1 MAALLTCFARGASPC
16 LGTPRDRHATR
27 MSDTEST
34 LPTVLQDQ
42 PIEHVTRDGVEYVV
56 LGTAHVSRTS
66 MEAVETLLEHEHFD
80 AVAVELC
87 ESRAQGMRDPDAF
100 KRMDLFQVIR
110 QGKAGMVA
118 ASLVLSTFQK
128 RLAEQSGIQPGAEMK
143 AAMDGAEARGLPL
156 WLIDREVGTTLK
168 RAWHSVGFWQRFGL
182 LGGLLASVFEREEI
196 EASEIE
202 KLKQGDMLESAFSEF
217 ASESKPLYQSL
228 IGERDAYM
236 AARLR
241 EEAART
247 ATGTPRRVL
256 VVIGAGHLKG
266 LCQLLRE
273 QHGDPA
279 ATAAELAQSPQKARW
294 PKWLA
299 AGLVLVVFAAIA
311 WAFHRNAALGTQALT
326 AWVLFTGGFA
336 ALGALAAGAHPL
348 SILAAF
354 IAAPIKPFRPGI
366 PAGGISA
373 MAEAWLRRPRVADF
387 DTLRDDIVHWS
398 GWWKNRVARTLLNF
412 FLVSLGT
419 IVGEYSAG
427 IHIFRSLV

>member
-1 MAALLTCFARGASPC
+1 MSVPETDLALLPA
-16 LGTPRDRHATR
+16 
-27 MSDTEST
+27 
-34 LPTVLQDQ
+34 LQGQ
-42 PIEHVTRDGVEYVV
+42 PIERVQRDGVEYVV
-56 LGTAHVSRTS
+56 LGTAHVSRS
-66 MEAVETLLEHEHFD
+66 SVDAVEALLAHEHFD

-87 ESRAQGMRDPDAF
+87 DSRAQSMRDPEAF
-100 KRMDLFQVIR
+100 KQMDLFKVIR

-128 RLAEQSGIQPGAEMK
+128 RLADQSGIQPGAEMK
-143 AAMDGAEARGLPL
+143 AAMDGAAQRNLPV

-196 EASEIE
+196 EQGEIE
-202 KLKQGDMLESAFSEF
+202 KLKQGDLLESAFSEF
-217 ASESKPLYQSL
+217 ANESKPLFQSL
-228 IGERDAYM
+228 ISERDAFM

-241 EEAART
+241 EEAAKS
-247 ATGTPRRVL
+247 ATGEPRRVL

-266 LCQLLRE
+266 LSALLRE
-273 QHGDPA
+273 QQNDPA
-279 ATAAELAQSPQKARW
+279 TKVAELATTPPKARW

-299 AGLVLVVFAAIA
+299 VGLVLLVFGAIA
-311 WAFHRNAALGTQALT
+311 WAFHRNATLGTQALT

-336 ALGALAAGAHPL
+336 ALGAVAAGGHPL

-373 MAEAWLRRPRVADF
+373 MAEAWVRRPRVVDF
-387 DTLRDDIVHWS
+387 DSLRDDIVHWS

-412 FLVSLGT
+412 FLVSVGT
-419 IVGEYSAG
+419 IIGEYSAG
-427 IHIFRSLV
+427 IHIFRSLL

>member
-1 MAALLTCFARGASPC
+1 MSVSETEVTLLPALQG
-16 LGTPRDRHATR
+16 
-27 MSDTEST
+27 
-34 LPTVLQDQ
+34 Q
-42 PIEHVTRDGVEYVV
+42 PIERVQRDGVEYVV
-56 LGTAHVSRTS
+56 LGTAHVSRSS
-66 MEAVETLLEHEHFD
+66 MEAVDALLAHEHFD

-87 ESRAQGMRDPDAF
+87 ESRAQSMRDPEAF
-100 KRMDLFQVIR
+100 KQMDLFKVIR

-128 RLAEQSGIQPGAEMK
+128 RLADQSGIQPGAEMK
-143 AAMDGAEARGLPL
+143 AAMDGAAQRNLPL

-168 RAWHSVGFWQRFGL
+168 RAWRSVGFWQRFGL

-196 EASEIE
+196 EQAEIE
-202 KLKQGDMLESAFSEF
+202 KLKQGDLLESAFSEF
-217 ASESKPLYQSL
+217 ASESKPLYESL
-228 IGERDAYM
+228 IGERDAFM

-241 EEAART
+241 QEAAKSVPID
-247 ATGTPRRVL
+247 ATTPGRRVL

-266 LCQLLRE
+266 LCTLLRD
-273 QHGDPA
+273 QQDDPA
-279 ATAAELAQSPQKARW
+279 GKVAELAATPAKARW

-299 AGLVLVVFAAIA
+299 AALVLLVFAAIA
-311 WAFHRNAALGTQALT
+311 WAFHRNAALGTQALM

-336 ALGALAAGAHPL
+336 ALGALAAGGHPL

-373 MAEAWLRRPRVADF
+373 MAEAWVRRPRVVDF

-412 FLVSLGT
+412 FLVSVGT
-419 IVGEYSAG
+419 IIGEYSAG
-427 IHIFRSLV
+427 IHIFKSLI

>member
-1 MAALLTCFARGASPC
+1 MSVPDPALSLPAALR
-16 LGTPRDRHATR
+16 
-27 MSDTEST
+27 
-34 LPTVLQDQ
+34 DQ
-42 PIEHVTRDGVEYVV
+42 PIERVQRDGVEYVV
-56 LGTAHVSRTS
+56 LGTAHVSRSS
-66 MEAVETLLEHEHFD
+66 MEAVGALLDHERFD

-87 ESRAQGMRDPDAF
+87 ESRAQGMRDPEAF
-100 KRMDLFQVIR
+100 KQMDLFQVIR

-118 ASLVLSTFQK
+118 ASLVLSSFQK
-128 RLAEQSGIQPGAEMK
+128 RLADQYGIQPGAEMK
-143 AAMDGAEARGLPL
+143 AAMDGADARGLPL

-182 LGGLLASVFEREEI
+182 LGGLLASVFEREDIDEG
-196 EASEIE
+196 EIE

-217 ASESKPLYQSL
+217 ASESAPLYRSL
-228 IGERDAYM
+228 IAERDDFM

-241 EEAART
+241 EEAARS
-247 ATGTPRRVL
+247 ASAEPRRVL

-266 LCQLLRE
+266 LCEHLRT
-273 QHGDPA
+273 QQDDPA
-279 ATAAELAQSPQKARW
+279 ATAAALAQTPPKARW

-299 AGLVLVVFAAIA
+299 VGLVLLVFAAIA
-311 WAFHRNAALGTQALT
+311 WAFHRNAALGTQALL

-336 ALGALAAGAHPL
+336 ALGALVAGAHPA
-348 SILAAF
+348 SIVAAF

-373 MAEAWLRRPRVADF
+373 MAEAWVRRPRVADF
-387 DTLRDDIVHWS
+387 ETLRDDIGHWK

-412 FLVSLGT
+412 FMVSLGT

-427 IHIFRSLV
+427 IHIFRSLF

>member
-1 MAALLTCFARGASPC
+1 MSVPQTDLTLLPALQG
-16 LGTPRDRHATR
+16 
-27 MSDTEST
+27 
-34 LPTVLQDQ
+34 Q
-42 PIEHVTRDGVEYVV
+42 PIERVQRDGVEYVM
-56 LGTAHVSRTS
+56 LGTAHVSRNS
-66 MEAVETLLEHEHFD
+66 VDAVEALLAHEHFD

-87 ESRAQGMRDPDAF
+87 DSRAQSMRDPEAF
-100 KRMDLFQVIR
+100 KQMDLFKVIR

-128 RLAEQSGIQPGAEMK
+128 RLADQSGIQPGAEMK
-143 AAMDGAEARGLPL
+143 AAMDGADQRGLPL

-196 EASEIE
+196 EQGEIE
-202 KLKQGDMLESAFSEF
+202 KLKQGDLLESAFSEF
-217 ASESKPLYQSL
+217 ASESQPLYNSL
-228 IGERDAYM
+228 IGERDAFM

-241 EEAART
+241 QETARS
-247 ATGTPRRVL
+247 ATDEPRRVL

-266 LCQLLRE
+266 LSGLLQE
-273 QHGDPA
+273 QQNDPA
-279 ATAAELAQSPQKARW
+279 ATIAELAATPPKARW

-299 AGLVLVVFAAIA
+299 VALVLLVFAAIA
-311 WAFHRNAALGTQALT
+311 YAFHRNAALGTQALT

-336 ALGALAAGAHPL
+336 ALGALAAGGHPL

-373 MAEAWLRRPRVADF
+373 MAEAWVRRPRVVDF

-419 IVGEYSAG
+419 IIGEYSAG
-427 IHIFRSLV
+427 IHIFKSLL

>member
-1 MAALLTCFARGASPC
+1 MNLPEIELALLPA
-16 LGTPRDRHATR
+16 
-27 MSDTEST
+27 
-34 LPTVLQDQ
+34 LQGQ
-42 PIEHVTRDGVEYVV
+42 PIERVQRDGVEYVV
-56 LGTAHVSRTS
+56 LGTAHVSRS
-66 MEAVETLLEHEHFD
+66 SVDAVEALLAHERFD

-87 ESRAQGMRDPDAF
+87 DSRAQGMRDPEAF
-100 KRMDLFQVIR
+100 KQMDLFKVIR

-128 RLAEQSGIQPGAEMK
+128 RLADQSGILPGAEMK
-143 AAMDGAEARGLPL
+143 AAMDGADRRDLPL

-168 RAWHSVGFWQRFGL
+168 RAWRSVGFWQRFGL

-196 EASEIE
+196 EQQEIE
-202 KLKQGDMLESAFSEF
+202 KLKQGDLLESAFSEF
-217 ASESKPLYQSL
+217 ASESKPLYESL
-228 IGERDAYM
+228 IGERDSYM

-241 EEAART
+241 EEAARSAT
-247 ATGTPRRVL
+247 AEPRRVL

-266 LCQLLRE
+266 LTALLRE
-273 QHGDPA
+273 QQADPA
-279 ATAAELAQSPQKARW
+279 ATVAALSTTPPKARW

-299 AGLVLVVFAAIA
+299 AGLVLLVFAAIA
-311 WAFHRNAALGTQALT
+311 YAFHRNTALGTQALL

-336 ALGALAAGAHPL
+336 ALGAVVAGGHPL

-373 MAEAWLRRPRVADF
+373 MAEAWVRHPRVADF

-412 FLVSLGT
+412 FLVSAGT
-419 IVGEYSAG
+419 IIGEYSAG
-427 IHIFRSLV
+427 IHIFNSLV

>member
-1 MAALLTCFARGASPC
+1 
-16 LGTPRDRHATR
+16 
-27 MSDTEST
+27 MSFPETDLAT
-34 LPTVLQDQ
+34 LPALQGQ
-42 PIEHVTRDGVEYVV
+42 PIERVQRDGVEYVV
-56 LGTAHVSRTS
+56 LGTAHVSRS
-66 MEAVETLLEHEHFD
+66 SVEAVDALLAHEHFD

-87 ESRAQGMRDPDAF
+87 DSRAQSMRDPEAF
-100 KRMDLFQVIR
+100 KQMDLFKVIR

-128 RLAEQSGIQPGAEMK
+128 RLADQSGIQPGAEMK
-143 AAMDGAEARGLPL
+143 AAMDGADQQGLPL

-196 EASEIE
+196 EQAEIE
-202 KLKQGDMLESAFSEF
+202 KLKQGDLLESAFSEF

-228 IGERDAYM
+228 IGERDAFM

-241 EEAART
+241 EEATRS
-247 ATGTPRRVL
+247 ATSEPRRVL

-266 LCQLLRE
+266 LSTLLRE
-273 QHGDPA
+273 QQSDPA
-279 ATAAELAQSPQKARW
+279 TEVEKLGATPPKARW
-294 PKWLA
+294 PKWV
-299 AGLVLVVFAAIA
+299 AGALVLLVFAAIA
-311 WAFHRNAALGTQALT
+311 FAFHRNAALGTQALLS
-326 AWVLFTGGFA
+326 WVLFTGGFA
-336 ALGALAAGAHPL
+336 AIGALAAGGHPL

-373 MAEAWLRRPRVADF
+373 MAEAWVRRPRVADF
-387 DTLRDDIVHWS
+387 ETLRDDIVHWS

-412 FLVSLGT
+412 FLVSVGT
-419 IVGEYSAG
+419 IIGEYTAG
-427 IHIFRSLV
+427 IHIFKSLI